1 MWETEKVVSVN
12 FFKYRCKGAIC
23 DRFNFFFFENYWML
37 QKSRIFNEATSFVF
51 TSEWNIEVKFYLPLF
66 N

>member
-23 DRFNFFFFENYWML
+23 DRLNFFFENYWML

-51 TSEWNIEVKFYLPLF
+51 TSE
-66 N
+66 

>member
-23 DRFNFFFFENYWML
+23 DRFNFWML

-51 TSEWNIEVKFYLPLF
+51 TSE
-66 N
+66 

>member
-12 FFKYRCKGAIC
+12 FLSTDAKA
-23 DRFNFFFFENYWML
+23 RFATVLIFFFENYWML

-51 TSEWNIEVKFYLPLF
+51 TSE
-66 N
+66 

>member
-23 DRFNFFFFENYWML
+23 DRFNFFFLKTIECY
-37 QKSRIFNEATSFVF
+37 KSLAYLTNPPALSSLL
-51 TSEWNIEVKFYLPLF
+51 SEI
-66 N
+66 

>member
-51 TSEWNIEVKFYLPLF
+51 TSE
-66 N
+66 